1 MAKKKLVKGY
11 PEYASSINCSSQ
23 FLHCGNCFRVDLY
36 RNCFHGCAYCFA
48 NNRFSEVPLN
58 FCVADVGK
66 IRRLFEAAIDR
77 GETNTIA
84 KELLNH
90 RVPLHCGGM
99 SDGLQPIE
107 FELHT
112 TLEFIKLT
120 KEYNY
125 PVNFSTKHAG
135 LPQEYWDVLDPA
147 IHTFSISIM
156 GSSEEFVRKFESNT
170 PSVQERLDFVKEL
183 HDRGFWVSIRIQ
195 PIVDIEEALA
205 LIKRAENYVNY
216 FTVEHIKLPANNLK
230 ALAYLRECYN
240 FDYHVVKRGREW
252 EYTGVEKIKNI
263 ERIKAATKVPI
274 GVGDNDLHT
283 MSSTL
288 NCCGIDT
295 MPPAFSNWLKYNSM
309 YIKMTG
315 DRSQWSPESNPNNIF
330 TTSCRRDLRYVR
342 EYVDR
347 HYRETYG
354 NDRQMTISI
363 LE

>member
-1 MAKKKLVKGY
+1 MAKQKLIKGH
-11 PEYASSINCSSQ
+11 PEYASCIGLSSQ
-23 FLHCGNCFRVDLY
+23 FVMCGNSFRYDSY
-36 RNCFHGCAYCFA
+36 RNCSHGCSYCFA

-58 FCVADVGK
+58 FGITDIEK
-66 IRRLFEAAIDR
+66 LKRLFDAAINR
-77 GETNTIA
+77 GESNTIT
-84 KELLNH
+84 KELLQH
-90 RVPLHCGGM
+90 HVPIHAGSM
-99 SDGLQPIE
+99 ADPYSKEE
-107 FELHT
+107 FEFGV
-112 TLEFIKLT
+112 TLDFIKLT
-120 KEYNY
+120 NEYNY

-156 GSSEEFVRKFESNT
+156 GYSDEYIRKFESNT
-170 PSVQERLDFVKEL
+170 PTAKERIAFVKEL

-195 PIVDIEEALA
+195 PIVDMEEVME
-205 LIKRAENYVNY
+205 LIKHSEAYVNY
-216 FTVEHIKLPANNLK
+216 YTVEHIKLPANNLK
-230 ALAYLRECYN
+230 ALAYLCSCYN
-240 FDYHVVKRGREW
+240 FDHHVVKRGREW
-252 EYTGVEKIKNI
+252 EFVGGEKIKNI
-263 ERIKAATKVPI
+263 KRIQDATDVPV

-283 MSSTL
+283 MSESL

-347 HYRETYG
+347 NYRETYG
-354 NDRQMTISI
+354 DDKQLQFSI
-363 LE
+363 FD